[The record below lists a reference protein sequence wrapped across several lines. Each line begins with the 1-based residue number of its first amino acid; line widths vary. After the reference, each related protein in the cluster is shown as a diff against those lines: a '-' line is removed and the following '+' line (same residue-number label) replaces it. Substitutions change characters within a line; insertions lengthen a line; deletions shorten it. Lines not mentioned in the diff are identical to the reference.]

1 LLESYQTRLVLYT
14 YDSLLFDVDY
24 TEARDLLPALKQI
37 LEQGNF
43 PVKSKAGD
51 NYNKMNKLSL

>member
-1 LLESYQTRLVLYT
+1 
-14 YDSLLFDVDY
+14 LLFDVDY